1 MIAASGFGLN
11 YNIEGEQIF
20 RTALREGPWWDAT
33 EPELIEVMVGEESRF
48 SVYQTGPDPNGIPP
62 VVESDPDT
70 RIGGFVATVQSNR
83 IVREAERAEGW
94 IDFSDSDRGVSIA
107 LRNMLEEYPNELEVN
122 LEDGQI
128 HAYIWP
134 PSEVPKSFER
144 WTTQGDGGM
153 VGNFAQGIT
162 KTTELLLNFHDG
174 DQDITEVQATMNA
187 LLDPGVAH
195 AEAEWYRNSGVYGTF
210 AVADNDIPV
219 LERGL
224 QYKFDYMQFNQ
235 AWAPWYGMFDYGDL
249 KLYFQGGR
257 WVTWG
262 NNEPAQDFQWWMN
275 FMRTG
280 DRSDYLTAEAMS
292 RHTMDVD
299 NQHWPTGPVY
309 RGDTNSALDYWLS
322 LEEPEGSPYIGMGSR
337 HSNQQAISKLS
348 AHVWVPGWIAS
359 YYLSGYHRGLAV
371 ARLTGD
377 YYLKRIFGEHG
388 LTGRR
393 LYLSVWNLGELY
405 DATKDEEYLAELQFR
420 VDRVLELQK
429 DQGGRMVIDR
439 YGYSQNYASHGLTK
453 YRQLFDDPEVERAQI
468 THANSLLNNA
478 PYDHEMESYLS
489 SIHALVTGY
498 DLTGNTDYLREACT
512 RAVNLRT
519 AEMPRPF
526 ESYTTQRELVLQ
538 MESVSNLPSKP
549 VGDAPFTGGRGVIWN
564 FSGGLRIFGWTHVNG
579 VPYLIDR
586 LQSARQELGDL
597 PCI

>member
-1 MIAASGFGLN
+1 
-11 YNIEGEQIF
+11 
-20 RTALREGPWWDAT
+20 
-33 EPELIEVMVGEESRF
+33 
-48 SVYQTGPDPNGIPP
+48 
-62 VVESDPDT
+62 
-70 RIGGFVATVQSNR
+70 
-83 IVREAERAEGW
+83 
-94 IDFSDSDRGVSIA
+94 
-107 LRNMLEEYPNELEVN
+107 
-122 LEDGQI
+122 
-128 HAYIWP
+128 
-134 PSEVPKSFER
+134 
-144 WTTQGDGGM
+144 
-153 VGNFAQGIT
+153 
-162 KTTELLLNFHDG
+162 
-174 DQDITEVQATMNA
+174 MNA
-187 LLDPGVAH
+187 LLNPGVAH
-195 AEAEWYRNSGVYGTF
+195 ADAEWYRNSGVYGSF
-210 AVADNDIPV
+210 AVADNSIPV

-249 KLYFQGGR
+249 KIYFQGGR

-309 RGDTNSALDYWLS
+309 RGDTNSALDYWLT
-322 LEEPEGSPYIGMGSR
+322 LQAPEGSPYLGMGSR

-377 YYLKRIFGEHG
+377 YYRRRIFGEHG

-393 LYLSVWNLGELY
+393 LYLSVWNLAELY
-405 DATKDEEYLAELQFR
+405 DATKDAEYLAELQFR

-439 YGYSQNYASHGLTK
+439 YGYSQNYASHGLSK
-453 YRQLFDDPEVERAQI
+453 YLQFYDDPEVERAQV
-468 THANSLLNNA
+468 THANSLLNNP

-489 SIHALVTGY
+489 SIHALVVGY
-498 DLTGNTDYLREACT
+498 DLTGNGDYLREACT

-526 ESYTTQRELVLQ
+526 DSYTTQRELILQ
-538 MESVSNLPSKP
+538 MESVSNLPGRP
-549 VGDAPFTGGRGVIWN
+549 VGDAVLTAGRGSIWN
-564 FSGGLRIFGWTHVNG
+564 LSGGLRIFGWTHANG

-586 LQSARQELGDL
+586 LQSAQGSLGDL
-597 PCI
+597 PCV